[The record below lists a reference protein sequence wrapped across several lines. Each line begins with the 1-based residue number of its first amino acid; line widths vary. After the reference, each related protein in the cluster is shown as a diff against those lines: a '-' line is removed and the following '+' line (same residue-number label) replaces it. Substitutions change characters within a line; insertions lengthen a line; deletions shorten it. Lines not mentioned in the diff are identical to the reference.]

1 MKIDIALEIIPKR
14 AKIETITPLIANTYG
29 SSSPTYSKRF
39 VKNLDMK
46 NENEF

>member
-29 SSSPTYSKRF
+29 SSSPSKRF
-39 VKNLDMK
+39 VESLNTTMG
-46 NENEF
+46 